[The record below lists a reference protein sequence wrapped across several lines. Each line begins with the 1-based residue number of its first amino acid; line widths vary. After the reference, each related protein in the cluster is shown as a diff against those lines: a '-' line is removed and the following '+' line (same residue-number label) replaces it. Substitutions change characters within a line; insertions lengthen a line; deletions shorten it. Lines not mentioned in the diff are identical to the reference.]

1 MTDNTSTDNPSSE
14 SSDTSGANDAAYGE
28 AMGALFE
35 LMDGFMRGHVLRT
48 GLELGLFEVLDSEP
62 QAAAEI
68 ASGLD
73 LEPERTYRLLRA
85 LAQTGF
91 VTEEP
96 GKAFSLAPLG
106 RYLKDDHPDSIA
118 DGIRFWFHPKLE
130 AAWAHLPDVIEE
142 GPPDGF
148 ERAFGTSMWQHL
160 EDDEEL
166 SGQFHRF
173 MAALRDRR
181 MAAAGEMLA
190 GYDFDGFSHVCD
202 VGGGHGHLLSHLLE
216 EHPHL
221 EGTVLD
227 LPNAIEQDG
236 RRWASELGVDDRC
249 TYQAGDMLEEVP
261 TADAYVLQGI
271 LNSIPKA
278 DAKQVLS
285 NIHEAAPSGARVF
298 ILEPMV
304 PDSTEPDFTKLFDI
318 QLMITSEGGSRT
330 PSEYRS
336 ILAQAGLELVRFESS
351 DEAMFSMIEA
361 AKSE

>member
-1 MTDNTSTDNPSSE
+1 MTDTATE
-14 SSDTSGANDAAYGE
+14 SQPTEAAYGE

-35 LMDGFMRGHVLRT
+35 LMGGFMTGHVLRT
-48 GLELGLFEVLDSEP
+48 GLELGLFEALGAEP
-62 QAAAEI
+62 KAAGEI
-68 ASGLD
+68 ASALG
-73 LEPERTYRLLRA
+73 LEPEHTRRLLRA
-85 LAQTGF
+85 LAQTDF

-96 GKAFSLAPLG
+96 GEAFSLAPLG
-106 RYLKDDHPDSIA
+106 RYLEDDHPDSIG

-130 AAWAHLPDVIEE
+130 AAWAHLPAMIAE

-148 ERAFGTSMWQHL
+148 KRAFGKSLWQYL

-181 MAAAGEMLA
+181 SAAAGEILA
-190 GYDFDGFSHVCD
+190 DYDFGAFSHVCD
-202 VGGGHGHLLSHLLE
+202 VGGGHGHLLSHLLK

-236 RRWASELGVDDRC
+236 RRWASKLGVAGRC

-261 TADAYVLQGI
+261 TADAYFLQGI

-278 DAKQVLS
+278 DATQVLS
-285 NIHEAAPSGARVF
+285 NIHAAAPSGARVF
-298 ILEPMV
+298 ILEPMA
-304 PDSTEPDFTKLFDI
+304 PDSAEPDFAKLFDI

-330 PSEYRS
+330 PDEYQSMLER
-336 ILAQAGLELVRFESS
+336 AGLDHVRTEAPE
-351 DEAMFSMIEA
+351 EAMFSMIEA
-361 AKSE
+361 STP